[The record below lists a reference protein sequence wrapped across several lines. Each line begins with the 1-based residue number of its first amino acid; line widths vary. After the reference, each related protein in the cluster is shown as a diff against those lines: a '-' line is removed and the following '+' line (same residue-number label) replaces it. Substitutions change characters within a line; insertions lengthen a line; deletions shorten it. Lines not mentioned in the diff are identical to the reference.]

1 MTGNAILPVKATDS
15 NGQPAEGLDR
25 IDRLGNRA
33 ELSALAMTLSEIQQT
48 LDNVNQGANP
58 LGLDSDA
65 LTFGVNPLFDGVN
78 WEQRSHFEQ
87 IYDLAVKA
95 AANARV
101 AQDNAIRADQQL
113 RHISSNTAE
122 LQRQALMQDLDY
134 RNRLIEMLGTP
145 YAGNIG
151 TGKMFKEGYTGPDLL
166 TYMYIDQTDVEK
178 ITPHKPSPLVYQARV
193 DSIQTIGNALDFQA
207 IGFRPNTGY
216 GLDVGAEQNQKL
228 FDDFFISEHFGH
240 TILSS
245 DPGKLVHEG
254 DTLLVTGLP
263 WSEVSD
269 YAFTAPPEWGVRTAT
284 GEVQRALNDML
295 NAQIELDMSVE
306 AYGDYVKSLQ
316 ILTAFVQYKM
326 EGLREEQ
333 GFANYYETLKI
344 TLQTTKYA
352 EEHLAKTFE
361 LMAKEA
367 EAFEET
373 GVEAVPLSIGIF
385 NGLDALSTVRAAI
398 RGGSTIAVH
407 LLQEAALVMDSLA
420 RLNELTL
427 QITELSEAGG
437 KETIA
442 RYSEFLSLLKELSSE
457 LKDEEIKRLAIS
469 GPLLNMHRAAGR
481 VRTVESAASRL
492 QNERKALNMMIA
504 SKAQRN
510 RYSDLVTRVS
520 RNEANR
526 KYQSALDNALRY
538 TWLAARAY
546 DYETSLSDGHPAAVT
561 SLLEEIVKTRQLGL
575 WVDGVP
581 QAGGSGVASVLARL
595 MGNYDSLKGQLGLNN
610 PQRETGRLSLR
621 TEMMR
626 ISSGTD
632 SASQANWKA
641 ALAGSR
647 VDDLHSVPEF
657 RQYCRPFADPAA
669 GPQPGLVIDFS
680 TQINVGRN
688 VFGNLLGAGDHA
700 YSVSNFATKIR
711 SHAVWFDGYD
721 VSPDGSQQL
730 ASAPRIYLVPA
741 GADVLRVSD
750 GALPA
755 IRSWNIVNQRIPIP
769 FPINAANLEDPSY
782 LPAIDSLDGSFAERI
797 RLADF
802 RAFPLGGS
810 APADSDESYFD
821 SRRSEGAGMLYGRS
835 VWNTRWLLII
845 PGATLSGDASAG
857 LQRFIDTV
865 TDINLQFETLSNQ
878 GM

>member
-1 MTGNAILPVKATDS
+1 M
-15 NGQPAEGLDR
+15 
-25 IDRLGNRA
+25 
-33 ELSALAMTLSEIQQT
+33 
-48 LDNVNQGANP
+48 
-58 LGLDSDA
+58 
-65 LTFGVNPLFDGVN
+65 
-78 WEQRSHFEQ
+78 
-87 IYDLAVKA
+87 
-95 AANARV
+95 
-101 AQDNAIRADQQL
+101 
-113 RHISSNTAE
+113 
-122 LQRQALMQDLDY
+122 
-134 RNRLIEMLGTP
+134 
-145 YAGNIG
+145 
-151 TGKMFKEGYTGPDLL
+151 
-166 TYMYIDQTDVEK
+166 
-178 ITPHKPSPLVYQARV
+178 
-193 DSIQTIGNALDFQA
+193 
-207 IGFRPNTGY
+207 
-216 GLDVGAEQNQKL
+216 
-228 FDDFFISEHFGH
+228 
-240 TILSS
+240 
-245 DPGKLVHEG
+245 
-254 DTLLVTGLP
+254 
-263 WSEVSD
+263 
-269 YAFTAPPEWGVRTAT
+269 
-284 GEVQRALNDML
+284 
-295 NAQIELDMSVE
+295 
-306 AYGDYVKSLQ
+306 
-316 ILTAFVQYKM
+316 
-326 EGLREEQ
+326 
-333 GFANYYETLKI
+333 
-344 TLQTTKYA
+344 
-352 EEHLAKTFE
+352 
-361 LMAKEA
+361 
-367 EAFEET
+367 
-373 GVEAVPLSIGIF
+373 
-385 NGLDALSTVRAAI
+385 
-398 RGGSTIAVH
+398 
-407 LLQEAALVMDSLA
+407 
-420 RLNELTL
+420 
-427 QITELSEAGG
+427 
-437 KETIA
+437 
-442 RYSEFLSLLKELSSE
+442 
-457 LKDEEIKRLAIS
+457 
-469 GPLLNMHRAAGR
+469 
-481 VRTVESAASRL
+481 RTVESAALRL
-492 QNERKALNMMIA
+492 QNERTALNMMIA

-510 RYSDLVTRVS
+510 RYSDMVTRVS

-626 ISSGTD
+626 ISSRTD

-647 VDDLHSVPEF
+647 VDDLHAVPEF

-721 VSPDGSQQL
+721 VSLDGSQQL

-769 FPINAANLEDPSY
+769 FPMNAANLADPSY

-845 PGATLSGDASAG
+845 PGATLNGDASAG
-857 LQRFIDTV
+857 LQRFIETV
-865 TDINLQFETLSNQ
+865 TDIKLQFETLSNQ

>member
-1 MTGNAILPVKATDS
+1 MATL
-15 NGQPAEGLDR
+15 N
-25 IDRLGNRA
+25 
-33 ELSALAMTLSEIQQT
+33 SAA
-48 LDNVNQGANP
+48 QG
-58 LGLDSDA
+58 
-65 LTFGVNPLFDGVN
+65 
-78 WEQRSHFEQ
+78 
-87 IYDLAVKA
+87 
-95 AANARV
+95 
-101 AQDNAIRADQQL
+101 
-113 RHISSNTAE
+113 
-122 LQRQALMQDLDY
+122 
-134 RNRLIEMLGTP
+134 
-145 YAGNIG
+145 
-151 TGKMFKEGYTGPDLL
+151 
-166 TYMYIDQTDVEK
+166 
-178 ITPHKPSPLVYQARV
+178 
-193 DSIQTIGNALDFQA
+193 
-207 IGFRPNTGY
+207 
-216 GLDVGAEQNQKL
+216 
-228 FDDFFISEHFGH
+228 
-240 TILSS
+240 
-245 DPGKLVHEG
+245 
-254 DTLLVTGLP
+254 
-263 WSEVSD
+263 
-269 YAFTAPPEWGVRTAT
+269 
-284 GEVQRALNDML
+284 
-295 NAQIELDMSVE
+295 
-306 AYGDYVKSLQ
+306 
-316 ILTAFVQYKM
+316 M
-326 EGLREEQ
+326 E
-333 GFANYYETLKI
+333 Y
-344 TLQTTKYA
+344 
-352 EEHLAKTFE
+352 
-361 LMAKEA
+361 
-367 EAFEET
+367 
-373 GVEAVPLSIGIF
+373 
-385 NGLDALSTVRAAI
+385 
-398 RGGSTIAVH
+398 
-407 LLQEAALVMDSLA
+407 LA

-427 QITELSEAGG
+427 KITEFSEAGG

-442 RYSEFLSLLKELSSE
+442 RYSEFLDLLKELSSE

-481 VRTVESAASRL
+481 VRTVDSAALRL
-492 QNERKALNMMIA
+492 QNERTALNMMIA

-581 QAGGSGVASVLARL
+581 QAGGGGVASVLARL

-626 ISSGTD
+626 ISSRTD

-647 VDDLHSVPEF
+647 VDDLHAVPEF

-721 VSPDGSQQL
+721 VSLDGSQQL

-769 FPINAANLEDPSY
+769 FPMNAANLADPSY

-845 PGATLSGDASAG
+845 PGATLNGDASAG
-857 LQRFIDTV
+857 LQRFIETV
-865 TDINLQFETLSNQ
+865 TDIKLQFETLSNQ

>member
-1 MTGNAILPVKATDS
+1 
-15 NGQPAEGLDR
+15 
-25 IDRLGNRA
+25 
-33 ELSALAMTLSEIQQT
+33 
-48 LDNVNQGANP
+48 
-58 LGLDSDA
+58 
-65 LTFGVNPLFDGVN
+65 
-78 WEQRSHFEQ
+78 
-87 IYDLAVKA
+87 
-95 AANARV
+95 
-101 AQDNAIRADQQL
+101 
-113 RHISSNTAE
+113 
-122 LQRQALMQDLDY
+122 
-134 RNRLIEMLGTP
+134 
-145 YAGNIG
+145 
-151 TGKMFKEGYTGPDLL
+151 
-166 TYMYIDQTDVEK
+166 
-178 ITPHKPSPLVYQARV
+178 
-193 DSIQTIGNALDFQA
+193 
-207 IGFRPNTGY
+207 
-216 GLDVGAEQNQKL
+216 
-228 FDDFFISEHFGH
+228 
-240 TILSS
+240 
-245 DPGKLVHEG
+245 
-254 DTLLVTGLP
+254 
-263 WSEVSD
+263 
-269 YAFTAPPEWGVRTAT
+269 
-284 GEVQRALNDML
+284 
-295 NAQIELDMSVE
+295 
-306 AYGDYVKSLQ
+306 
-316 ILTAFVQYKM
+316 M

-333 GFANYYETLKI
+333 KFADYYQGLKT
-344 TLQTTKYA
+344 TLQTLGFI
-352 EEHLAKTFE
+352 EEGIAKSLELAA
-361 LMAKEA
+361 AKLKA
-367 EAFEET
+367 AAAGST
-373 GVEAVPLSIGIF
+373 DAIPLSIGIF
-385 NGLDALSTVRAAI
+385 NGLDALAPL
-398 RGGSTIAVH
+398 RGGLKLAADATALAIKTTESTF
-407 LLQEAALVMDSLA
+407 ESLA

-427 QITELSEAGG
+427 QITEFSEAGG

-442 RYSEFLSLLKELSSE
+442 RYSEFLTLLKELSSE

-481 VRTVESAASRL
+481 VRTVESAALRL
-492 QNERKALNMMIA
+492 QNERTALNMMIA

-526 KYQSALDNALRY
+526 KYQSAMDNALRY

-546 DYETSLSDGHPAAVT
+546 DYETSLSAGHPAAVT

-581 QAGGSGVASVLARL
+581 QAGGGGVASVLARL

-626 ISSGTD
+626 ISSRID

-647 VDDLHSVPEF
+647 VDDLHAVPEF

-730 ASAPRIYLVPA
+730 ASAPRVYLVPA

-769 FPINAANLEDPSY
+769 FPMNAANLEDPSY

-845 PGATLSGDASAG
+845 PGATLNGDASAG
-857 LQRFIDTV
+857 LQRFIETV
-865 TDINLQFETLSNQ
+865 TDIKLQFETLSNQ